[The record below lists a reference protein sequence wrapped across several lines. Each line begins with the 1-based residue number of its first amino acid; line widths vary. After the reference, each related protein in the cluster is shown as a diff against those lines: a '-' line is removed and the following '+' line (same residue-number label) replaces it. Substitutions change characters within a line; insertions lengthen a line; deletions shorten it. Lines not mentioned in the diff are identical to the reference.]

1 MYMRNKDDV
10 HKSFRRT
17 SGRRADCWMYVGIG
31 LMLFFGIK
39 IFVTAPIST
48 LAFGAGFIIYAINRD
63 EV

>member
-1 MYMRNKDDV
+1 MTPIK
-10 HKSFRRT
+10 
-17 SGRRADCWMYVGIG
+17 WMYVGLAI
-31 LMLFFGIK
+31 MLLAGVK